1 MKLHA
6 WYHENPETLHIGTE
20 KNRAYYLPF
29 YREKGDRQIMLS
41 GNDWAFCWF
50 SNYLEVPQK
59 FTEGNTDGFDTIKVP
74 SCVNIL
80 GYEPHQYAN
89 VRGPI
94 PFDPPYVPWENPC
107 GAYVKR
113 FQLEKGNDR
122 FYLNFEGVDS
132 CFYLWVNGR
141 FLGYSQ
147 VSHSTSEF
155 DVTDC
160 LVDGEN
166 IISVLV
172 FKWCDGTYFEDQDKL
187 RMSGIF
193 RDVFFPVNSA

>member
-80 GYEPHQYAN
+80 GYEPTN
-89 VRGPI
+89 MPMS
-94 PFDPPYVPWENPC
+94 
-107 GAYVKR
+107 GAR
-113 FQLEKGNDR
+113 FPLIR
-122 FYLNFEGVDS
+122 
-132 CFYLWVNGR
+132 R
-141 FLGYSQ
+141 MFLGKTLA
-147 VSHSTSEF
+147 VP
-155 DVTDC
+155 
-160 LVDGEN
+160 
-166 IISVLV
+166 
-172 FKWCDGTYFEDQDKL
+172 
-187 RMSGIF
+187 M
-193 RDVFFPVNSA
+193 